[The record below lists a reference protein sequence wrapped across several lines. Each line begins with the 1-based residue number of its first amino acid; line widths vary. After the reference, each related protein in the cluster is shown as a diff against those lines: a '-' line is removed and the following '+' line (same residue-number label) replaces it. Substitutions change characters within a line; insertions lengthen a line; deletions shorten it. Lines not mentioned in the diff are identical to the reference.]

1 MRDHGGEYD
10 DLLQLPIALTRL
22 PSSILRRAAIG
33 ARVLDEGEEAIINT
47 HVARAASGRERWRG
61 VVAHHGGR

>member
-22 PSSILRRAAIG
+22 PSILRRAAIG
-33 ARVLDEGEEAIINT
+33 ARVRDEEAIT
-47 HVARAASGRERWRG
+47 TCVTGAASGHERWRG
-61 VVAHHGGR
+61 VVVHHGGR